1 MRCPSSPRRPRRKWL
16 PSPSGPRRNSPGF
29 VNGLLTRVMQGG
41 AAAEASPLSNVVVVL
56 HEPQNVVNIAGT
68 VRAMMNMGLGR
79 LRLVRPAEFDAWRIT
94 GIAHRS
100 DPLVER
106 AEIHDT
112 LAGALADTAFVLGT
126 TARARTAHRNYGR
139 PRELAAQVV
148 ERASR
153 GTVAV
158 LFGREDRGL
167 SNRALDLC
175 NRVAIV
181 PTLPE
186 YKSLNLAQAVLI
198 LAYEIFLAAHD
209 AAELPRGR
217 RATEPATSAE
227 LEETYAVLERGLDRI
242 AFFTRRAP
250 EGVMRTLRTIIA
262 RAEPDTQEAGIL
274 RAVGYEIRRY
284 AERAEGLAVGRGADE
299 AADEAEQLA
308 PAPSEQAG

>member
-1 MRCPSSPRRPRRKWL
+1 
-16 PSPSGPRRNSPGF
+16 
-29 VNGLLTRVMQGG
+29 MQGDASAG
-41 AAAEASPLSNVVVVL
+41 ASPLSNVVVVL
-56 HEPQNVVNIAGT
+56 HEPQNLVNIAGT
-68 VRAMMNMGLGR
+68 VRAMMNMGLDR

-100 DPLVER
+100 DHLVER

-112 LAGALADTAFVLGT
+112 LSDALADAVFVLGT

-139 PRELAAQVV
+139 PRDLAAEVV
-148 ERASR
+148 ERASQS
-153 GTVAV
+153 TVAV

-167 SNRALDLC
+167 SNQALDLC

-181 PTLPE
+181 PTLPR
-186 YKSLNLAQAVLI
+186 YRSLNLAQAVLI

-284 AERAEGLAVGRGADE
+284 AERPVGLAARRDATESADE
-299 AADEAEQLA
+299 TASADAAEAA
-308 PAPSEQAG
+308 TPGP

>member
-1 MRCPSSPRRPRRKWL
+1 M
-16 PSPSGPRRNSPGF
+16 PGD
-29 VNGLLTRVMQGG
+29 VP
-41 AAAEASPLSNVVVVL
+41 AEASPLSNVVVVL
-56 HEPQNVVNIAGT
+56 HEPQNLVNIAGT
-68 VRAMMNMGLGR
+68 VRAMMNMGLDR

-100 DPLVER
+100 DHVVER

-112 LAGALADTAFVLGT
+112 LADALADTTFVLGT

-148 ERASR
+148 ERATR

-167 SNRALDLC
+167 SNQALDLC

-209 AAELPRGR
+209 PADLPRGR
-217 RATEPATSAE
+217 RATEPASSAE

-284 AERAEGLAVGRGADE
+284 AERAEGLAGRRDGAESVDG
-299 AADEAEQLA
+299 AQPADEAESADGADSIETGSAASA
-308 PAPSEQAG
+308 PAERAD

>member
-1 MRCPSSPRRPRRKWL
+1 
-16 PSPSGPRRNSPGF
+16 
-29 VNGLLTRVMQGG
+29 MQGDVP
-41 AAAEASPLSNVVVVL
+41 AEASPLSNVVVVL
-56 HEPQNVVNIAGT
+56 HEPQNLVNIAGT
-68 VRAMMNMGLGR
+68 VRAMMNMGLVR

-112 LAGALADTAFVLGT
+112 LADALADTVFVLGT

-167 SNRALDLC
+167 SNQALDLC

-242 AFFTRRAP
+242 DFFTRRAP

-284 AERAEGLAVGRGADE
+284 AERAEGSTAGRDAAESAGGAESADRAGAATPSPAGLAD
-299 AADEAEQLA
+299 
-308 PAPSEQAG
+308 

>member
-1 MRCPSSPRRPRRKWL
+1 
-16 PSPSGPRRNSPGF
+16 
-29 VNGLLTRVMQGG
+29 MQGDVP
-41 AAAEASPLSNVVVVL
+41 ARASPLSNVVVVL

-68 VRAMMNMGLGR
+68 VRAMMNMGLNR

-100 DPLVER
+100 DHLVER

-112 LAGALADTAFVLGT
+112 LADALADAVFVLGT

-139 PRELAAQVV
+139 PRDLAAEVV

-181 PTLPE
+181 PTHPE

-284 AERAEGLAVGRGADE
+284 AERAEALAARRDPTESSGGTQSADE
-299 AADEAEQLA
+299 ARSADEPESADPAKPAA
-308 PAPSEQAG
+308 PAAAE

>member
-1 MRCPSSPRRPRRKWL
+1 
-16 PSPSGPRRNSPGF
+16 
-29 VNGLLTRVMQGG
+29 MQGDVP
-41 AAAEASPLSNVVVVL
+41 AEVSRLSNVVVVL

-68 VRAMMNMGLGR
+68 VRAMMNMGLDR

-100 DPLVER
+100 DHLVER

-112 LAGALADTAFVLGT
+112 LADALADTTFVLGT

-139 PRELAAQVV
+139 PRDLAALVV

-167 SNRALDLC
+167 SNQALDLC

-284 AERAEGLAVGRGADE
+284 VARAEGLAASRDAAKSTGEAESTGAAE
-299 AADEAEQLA
+299 AATVARNARMD
-308 PAPSEQAG
+308 

>member
-1 MRCPSSPRRPRRKWL
+1 
-16 PSPSGPRRNSPGF
+16 
-29 VNGLLTRVMQGG
+29 MQEDVS
-41 AAAEASPLSNVVVVL
+41 AETSPLSNVVIVL
-56 HEPQNVVNIAGT
+56 HEPQNVVNIAAT
-68 VRAMMNMGLGR
+68 MRAMMNMGLDR

-106 AEIHDT
+106 TEIHDT
-112 LAGALADTAFVLGT
+112 LAGALADAVFVLGT

-139 PRELAAQVV
+139 PRELAEQVV
-148 ERASR
+148 ERASL

-186 YKSLNLAQAVLI
+186 YRSLNLAQAVLI
-198 LAYEIFLAAHD
+198 LAYEIFLAARD
-209 AAELPRGR
+209 TAVLPRGR
-217 RATEPATSAE
+217 RATEHATSAE
-227 LEETYAVLERGLDRI
+227 LEETYAVLQRGLDRI
-242 AFFTRRAP
+242 DFFTRRAP

-274 RAVGYEIRRY
+274 RAIGYEIGRY
-284 AERAEGLAVGRGADE
+284 ADRAEALATLRDVAESADATE
-299 AADEAEQLA
+299 AAAAA
-308 PAPSEQAG
+308 PLEQAG

>member
-1 MRCPSSPRRPRRKWL
+1 
-16 PSPSGPRRNSPGF
+16 
-29 VNGLLTRVMQGG
+29 MQGDVP
-41 AAAEASPLSNVVVVL
+41 AEVSPLSNVVVVL
-56 HEPQNVVNIAGT
+56 HEPQNLVNIAGT
-68 VRAMMNMGLGR
+68 VRAMLNMGLDR

-112 LAGALADTAFVLGT
+112 LAGALADTTFVLGT

-139 PRELAAQVV
+139 PRDLAAQVV
-148 ERASR
+148 ERASG

-167 SNRALDLC
+167 SNQALDLC

-284 AERAEGLAVGRGADE
+284 AERAEGLAARR
-299 AADEAEQLA
+299 DEAESAGEVESTGAAEAATAA
-308 PAPSEQAG
+308 PPEQAG

>member
-1 MRCPSSPRRPRRKWL
+1 
-16 PSPSGPRRNSPGF
+16 
-29 VNGLLTRVMQGG
+29 MQGA
-41 AAAEASPLSNVVVVL
+41 AAAEASPLSNVVIVL
-56 HEPQNVVNIAGT
+56 HEPQNLVNIAGT
-68 VRAMMNMGLGR
+68 VRAMLNMGLGR

-94 GIAHRS
+94 GIAHRGDS
-100 DPLVER
+100 VVER
-106 AEIHDT
+106 TEIHDT
-112 LAGALADTAFVLGT
+112 LADALADAVFVLGT

-139 PRELAAQVV
+139 PRELAGQVL
-148 ERASR
+148 EHASR

-167 SNRALDLC
+167 SNQALDLC

-198 LAYEIFLAAHD
+198 VAYELFLGAQETAA
-209 AAELPRGR
+209 LPRGR

-274 RAVGYEIRRY
+274 RAVGYEIKRY
-284 AERAEGLAVGRGADE
+284 ADQAEAPGGEAGLEAVPGCGEGARGH
-299 AADEAEQLA
+299 
-308 PAPSEQAG
+308 G

>member
-1 MRCPSSPRRPRRKWL
+1 
-16 PSPSGPRRNSPGF
+16 
-29 VNGLLTRVMQGG
+29 MQEPPP
-41 AAAEASPLSNVVVVL
+41 AEVSPLANVVVVL
-56 HEPQNVVNIAGT
+56 HEPQNLVNIAGT
-68 VRAMMNMGLGR
+68 VRAMMNMGLDR

-100 DPLVER
+100 DRLVER

-112 LAGALADTAFVLGT
+112 LADALADTTFVLGT

-139 PRELAAQVV
+139 PRDLAAQVV

-167 SNRALDLC
+167 SNQALDLC

-186 YKSLNLAQAVLI
+186 YRSLNLAQAVLI

-209 AAELPRGR
+209 TAELPRGR
-217 RATEPATSAE
+217 RSTEPATSAE

-262 RAEPDTQEAGIL
+262 RAEPDAQEAGIL

-284 AERAEGLAVGRGADE
+284 AERAEGLAARRDGTESAG
-299 AADEAEQLA
+299 EAEA
-308 PAPSEQAG
+308 PTAAPPEQAG

>member
-1 MRCPSSPRRPRRKWL
+1 MDEL
-16 PSPSGPRRNSPGF
+16 PPAFDVS
-29 VNGLLTRVMQGG
+29 
-41 AAAEASPLSNVVVVL
+41 AEASPLSNVVVVL
-56 HEPQNVVNIAGT
+56 HEPQNLVNIAAT
-68 VRAMMNMGLGR
+68 MRAMMNMGLGR

-106 AEIHDT
+106 TEIHDT
-112 LAGALADTAFVLGT
+112 LADALADAAFVLGT

-139 PRELAAQVV
+139 PRELAAKVV
-148 ERASR
+148 ERASS

-167 SNRALDLC
+167 SNQALDLC

-186 YKSLNLAQAVLI
+186 YRSLNLAQAVLI

-250 EGVMRTLRTIIA
+250 EGVMRTVRTIIA

-274 RAVGYEIRRY
+274 RAIGYEIKRY
-284 AERAEGLAVGRGADE
+284 ADRAETPAAGFGSSEPADR
-299 AADEAEQLA
+299 AQAPQKHSSVRASPPTSADRV
-308 PAPSEQAG
+308 

>member
-1 MRCPSSPRRPRRKWL
+1 
-16 PSPSGPRRNSPGF
+16 
-29 VNGLLTRVMQGG
+29 MQRGVP
-41 AAAEASPLSNVVVVL
+41 AEASPLSNVVVVL

-68 VRAMMNMGLGR
+68 VRAMMNMGLDR

-100 DPLVER
+100 DGLVER

-112 LAGALADTAFVLGT
+112 LADALADAVFVLGT

-139 PRELAAQVV
+139 PRDLAAQVV

-167 SNRALDLC
+167 SNQALDLC
-175 NRVAIV
+175 NRVAII

-198 LAYEIFLAAHD
+198 LAYEIFLAARD

-284 AERAEGLAVGRGADE
+284 AERAEGLAARRDGAE
-299 AADEAEQLA
+299 SAGEVEVPTA
-308 PAPSEQAG
+308 APSELTG

>member
-1 MRCPSSPRRPRRKWL
+1 MDEA
-16 PSPSGPRRNSPGF
+16 
-29 VNGLLTRVMQGG
+29 VT
-41 AAAEASPLSNVVVVL
+41 AEASPLSNVVVVL

-68 VRAMMNMGLGR
+68 VRAMMNMGLER
-79 LRLVRPAEFDAWRIT
+79 LRLVRPAEFDAWRVT

-100 DPLVER
+100 DRLVER
-106 AEIHDT
+106 VRIHDT
-112 LAGALADTAFVLGT
+112 LADALADAVFVLGT

-139 PRELAAQVV
+139 PRDLAAQVV
-148 ERASR
+148 ERASG

-167 SNRALDLC
+167 SNQALDLC

-198 LAYEIFLAAHD
+198 LAYEMFLAAHD

-217 RATEPATSAE
+217 RATQPATSTE

-284 AERAEGLAVGRGADE
+284 AERAEALTVRRDPTVPADSGGAAAATGRERA
-299 AADEAEQLA
+299 
-308 PAPSEQAG
+308 S

>member
-1 MRCPSSPRRPRRKWL
+1 MPEDAP
-16 PSPSGPRRNSPGF
+16 
-29 VNGLLTRVMQGG
+29 
-41 AAAEASPLSNVVVVL
+41 AEASPLRNVVIVL
-56 HEPQNVVNIAGT
+56 HEPQNLVNIAGA
-68 VRAMMNMGLGR
+68 VRAMMNMGLER
-79 LRLVRPAEFDAWRIT
+79 LRLVRPAEFDAWRIA

-100 DPLVER
+100 DRLVEG
-106 AEIHDT
+106 AEVHDT
-112 LAGALADTAFVLGT
+112 LAGALADAVFVLGT

-139 PRELAAQVV
+139 PRELAAQVA
-148 ERASR
+148 ERAAQ

-167 SNRALDLC
+167 SNQALDLC
-175 NRVAIV
+175 NRVAII

-186 YKSLNLAQAVLI
+186 YKSLNLAQAVLV
-198 LAYEIFLAAHD
+198 LAYELFLTVRD

-242 AFFTRRAP
+242 DFFTRRAP
-250 EGVMRTLRTIIA
+250 EGVMRTLRTVIA

-284 AERAEGLAVGRGADE
+284 AERAEGSATRGAASAPPE
-299 AADEAEQLA
+299 RAD
-308 PAPSEQAG
+308 

>member
-1 MRCPSSPRRPRRKWL
+1 
-16 PSPSGPRRNSPGF
+16 
-29 VNGLLTRVMQGG
+29 MQGDVP
-41 AAAEASPLSNVVVVL
+41 AEASPLSNVVVVL
-56 HEPQNVVNIAGT
+56 HEPQNLVNIAGT
-68 VRAMMNMGLGR
+68 VRAMMNMGLDR

-100 DPLVER
+100 DHLVER

-112 LAGALADTAFVLGT
+112 LAGALADTTFVLGT

-139 PRELAAQVV
+139 PRDLAAQVV

-167 SNRALDLC
+167 SNQALDLC
-175 NRVAIV
+175 NMVAIV

-242 AFFTRRAP
+242 DFFTRRAP
-250 EGVMRTLRTIIA
+250 EGVMRTVRTIIA

-284 AERAEGLAVGRGADE
+284 ADRAEGLAARRAGAASAGDTRSTAEVESAGAAE
-299 AADEAEQLA
+299 APNAAPPEQT
-308 PAPSEQAG
+308 G

>member
-1 MRCPSSPRRPRRKWL
+1 
-16 PSPSGPRRNSPGF
+16 
-29 VNGLLTRVMQGG
+29 MQGDVP
-41 AAAEASPLSNVVVVL
+41 AETSPLSNVVVVL
-56 HEPQNVVNIAGT
+56 HEPQNLVNIAGT
-68 VRAMMNMGLGR
+68 VRAMMNMGLNR

-112 LAGALADTAFVLGT
+112 LADALADTVFVLGT

-139 PRELAAQVV
+139 PRALAAQVV
-148 ERASR
+148 KRASR

-167 SNRALDLC
+167 SNQALDLC

-181 PTLPE
+181 PTLPGVQE
-186 YKSLNLAQAVLI
+186 PQSRTGGADPGVRDLPGGN
-198 LAYEIFLAAHD
+198 D
-209 AAELPRGR
+209 AAELPRGGAR
-217 RATEPATSAE
+217 PTPSPARE

-242 AFFTRRAP
+242 DFFTRRAP

-284 AERAEGLAVGRGADE
+284 AERVEGPAARDAVAGSTD
-299 AADEAEQLA
+299 AAD
-308 PAPSEQAG
+308 PAATVPPEPAG

>member
-1 MRCPSSPRRPRRKWL
+1 MERDVP
-16 PSPSGPRRNSPGF
+16 
-29 VNGLLTRVMQGG
+29 
-41 AAAEASPLSNVVVVL
+41 AEASPLSNVVVVL
-56 HEPQNVVNIAGT
+56 HEPQNLVNIAGT
-68 VRAMMNMGLGR
+68 VRAMMNMGLDR

-100 DPLVER
+100 DHLVER

-112 LAGALADTAFVLGT
+112 LADALADTIFVLGT

-139 PRELAAQVV
+139 PRDLAAEVV

-167 SNRALDLC
+167 SNQALDLC

-217 RATEPATSAE
+217 RATEPATNAE

-242 AFFTRRAP
+242 DFFTRRAP

-284 AERAEGLAVGRGADE
+284 AERAEGLAARRDATE
-299 AADEAEQLA
+299 PAKAAETA
-308 PAPSEQAG
+308 PVAPPEPAG